1 MPGTGISGGCVIG
14 NEVDI
19 GGHAYI
25 VPGRK
30 VGDGAKIA
38 AGSIVFTNVKA
49 GTIVL
54 GNPAKR
60 MKGLEG

>member
-1 MPGTGISGGCVIG
+1 MIG

-49 GTIVL
+49 GTTVL